1 MTPQPTDLPAGH
13 RRTVLVTGI
22 SIPTQPSEKR
32 PPMALS
38 TLFRTAA
45 RILARVGLHQGDY
58 LPDVFDRRLTT
69 PHSERP
75 MCLVAALRCAATGD
89 PHRISILAGDAIRVL
104 ADRLVV
110 NGEEGP
116 YGSDELACEF
126 HLAQWGDEEG
136 RTTEAAVGVLERAA
150 DATAVTL

>member
-1 MTPQPTDLPAGH
+1 MYAQPTDLPAGH

-22 SIPTQPSEKR
+22 SIPSQPSATR

-38 TLFRTAA
+38 DLFRRAA
-45 RILARVGLHQGDY
+45 RVLAQVGLYQGDY
-58 LPDVFDRRLTT
+58 VPDPFDRHLAT
-69 PHSERP
+69 PHAERP

-89 PHRISILAGDAIRVL
+89 PHGISILSADAIRVL

-110 NGEEGP
+110 NGEGP
-116 YGSDELACEF
+116 YADDELAREF
-126 HLAQWGDEEG
+126 HLAQWGDEDG

-150 DATAVTL
+150 DATAVSL